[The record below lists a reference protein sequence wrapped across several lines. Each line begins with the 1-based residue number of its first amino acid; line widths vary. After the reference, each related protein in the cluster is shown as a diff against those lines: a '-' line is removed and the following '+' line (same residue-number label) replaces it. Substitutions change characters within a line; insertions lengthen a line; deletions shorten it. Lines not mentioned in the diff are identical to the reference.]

1 MSLRGE
7 GQPLVT
13 HISIPF
19 TVWLIGP
26 RKYAE
31 IITFSIGQKPRGQ
44 SVNVL
49 LATAPQ
55 LASKYSRGRKKISS
69 LLFKL
74 IKALIK
80 VVHSPRRRRRRQVV
94 WSRVV
99 VVVVV
104 TWPAPAIIESI
115 VVGTF
120 RAMQRSITRA
130 IYAALAETGPAIR
143 SQTQTR
149 LWACLC
155 ERIVRGVST
164 REMYLFESDN
174 LYGHTGTQIAHR

>member
-31 IITFSIGQKPRGQ
+31 IITFPIGQKPRGQ

-99 VVVVV
+99 VVV
-104 TWPAPAIIESI
+104 TRPAPAIIESI

-149 LWACLC
+149 L
-155 ERIVRGVST
+155 
-164 REMYLFESDN
+164 
-174 LYGHTGTQIAHR
+174 

>member
-31 IITFSIGQKPRGQ
+31 IITFPIGQKPRGQ

-99 VVVVV
+99 VVVV
-104 TWPAPAIIESI
+104 TRPAPAIIESI

-149 LWACLC
+149 L
-155 ERIVRGVST
+155 
-164 REMYLFESDN
+164 
-174 LYGHTGTQIAHR
+174 